1 MRVLTLGRSIR
12 RGKSAS
18 VESGLGP
25 NDEFTHIS
33 VYNNM
38 HPPQLRV
45 KIKYP
50 PDVDDACPSGM
61 LSTCDSDEIFDK
73 IHQVELH
80 HYRAILLIINT
91 ITFLLQCYSSWEV
104 FLDMKRI
111 TYYSKHSSPR
121 DFTTKTQQSQTRI
134 TVKVKFS
141 AWRSNIDTVGIRQA
155 VEEVMN
161 KTGEF

>member
-1 MRVLTLGRSIR
+1 MEASFRVLTLGRSTR
-12 RGKSAS
+12 RGVSAS

-50 PDVDDACPSGM
+50 PEVDDASPTGM

-73 IHQVELH
+73 IHQVKLH
-80 HYRAILLIINT
+80 HHFLSLWII
-91 ITFLLQCYSSWEV
+91 IIFTFSTVLLQ
-104 FLDMKRI
+104 LGG
-111 TYYSKHSSPR
+111 
-121 DFTTKTQQSQTRI
+121 
-134 TVKVKFS
+134 FS
-141 AWRSNIDTVGIRQA
+141 RHEKGHPLL
-155 VEEVMN
+155 
-161 KTGEF
+161 